1 MHGFAPDDD
10 RLAELILY
18 ISGRCADWDEFDAA
32 LLTRILFQS
41 DFAHYREYGA
51 PISGQTYRRG
61 PSGPT
66 PRGLPRVLRGLAR
79 EFAILEIPLGDGLHV
94 QRRPAAMREAR
105 LALFAASEL
114 ATVEEVMRH
123 YRSAWTPLRE
133 SPDFLDID
141 WEAAGPREIIP
152 YAWVGT
158 SPVGIGPGAPRY

>member
-1 MHGFAPDDD
+1 MHGYAPDDD

-18 ISGRCADWDEFDAA
+18 ISGRCADWDGFDAA
-32 LLTRILFQS
+32 LLARILFQS

-61 PSGPT
+61 PSGPV

-105 LALFAASEL
+105 LELFAASEL
-114 ATVEEVMRH
+114 ATVGEVMGH
-123 YRSAWTPLRE
+123 YRSAWAPLRE

-152 YAWVGT
+152 YDWART

>member
-18 ISGRCADWDEFDAA
+18 ISGSCADWDEFDPVV
-32 LLTRILFQS
+32 LTRILFQS

-61 PSGPT
+61 PSGPV
-66 PRGLPRVLRGLAR
+66 PRGLSRVLRGLAR

-94 QRRPAAMREAR
+94 KRRPAAMREAR
-105 LALFAASEL
+105 LALFAEEEL

-123 YRSAWTPLRE
+123 YRSTWTPSRE
-133 SPDFLDID
+133 SPDFLDLD

-152 YAWVGT
+152 YSLALA